1 MFLVVEVQGVA
12 VTVSAAT
19 LLEANSVAST
29 VSAATFLGV
38 VAGANA
44 FRC

>member
-1 MFLVVEVQGVA
+1 MFLVVEAQGVA